1 MNIEEIK
8 AWKCTNC
15 GITYTDKQFAEKCCH
30 PKHCEDCGTELPYK
44 WYKTVCDTC
53 SEKRYYNKSAKMTVE
68 GYNAEYPN
76 NMVFYNDEYY
86 SDVNSCLEMLFDACS
101 NEDEVKELVDNLEY
115 IYGTSSDLVELDGN
129 SIIEH
134 MEEESNLEDFSVDI
148 AGYKE
153 LNDFLKDWNKKYGT
167 KVFMQDNI
175 AIMIPREL
183 REEYANR

>member
-1 MNIEEIK
+1 MNVEEIK
-8 AWKCTNC
+8 AYKCTNC
-15 GITYTDKQFAEKCCH
+15 GTTYLDQSFAEKCCQ
-30 PKHCEDCGTELPYK
+30 PKYCEDCGKELPYK
-44 WYKTVCDTC
+44 WYRTVCESC
-53 SEKRYYNKSAKMTVE
+53 AEKRYFDKSAKMTIE

-86 SDVNSCLEMLFDACS
+86 SDVDSCLESLFDRCS
-101 NEDEVKELVDNLEY
+101 NEEEVKELVDNLGY
-115 IYGTSSDLVELDGN
+115 IYGTEAIDVELDGD

-167 KVFMQDNI
+167 KCYSQDNI
-175 AIMIPREL
+175 VILIPREL